1 MPSEK
6 TMKTI
11 CLLAI
16 AAVAAATAVG
26 CMKYTKPVV
35 SEPEMTEAQRNFQ
48 VLWLATQ
55 DVLREYNFVID
66 RHDRRA
72 GVITTKPLTGMQF
85 FEPWRK
91 DAVTGQALLDSSLKT
106 LHRTV
111 TIQIRPTD
119 TQAGQYEPIV
129 EVTVSKPNPPPQEI
143 HSTGSAY
150 DMFVLPK
157 DQEDA
162 LRHGL
167 LDYTPQPLGEP
178 NQRVEKEQSIATDE
192 ALAKRLT
199 EAITGAAAKRLA
211 AGKWSE

>member
-1 MPSEK
+1 
-6 TMKTI
+6 MKTLGAI
-11 CLLAI
+11 VI

-35 SEPEMTEAQRNFQ
+35 SEPEMTEAQKNFQ

-55 DVLREYNFVID
+55 DVLREYNFTID

-91 DAVTGQALLDSSLKT
+91 DAVTREAMLDSSLKT

-111 TIQIRPTD
+111 TVQIRPTD
-119 TQAGQYEPIV
+119 PQARQYEPVV
-129 EVTVSKPNPPPQEI
+129 EVTVSKPNPPPQAI
-143 HSTGSAY
+143 HSTGAAY
-150 DMFVLPK
+150 SMFVLPNG
-157 DQEDA
+157 QEDE
-162 LRHGL
+162 LRHGI
-167 LDYTPQPLGEP
+167 LDYASQPLGEP
-178 NQRVEKEQSIATDE
+178 NQRAKEEQFLAHDE

-199 EAITGAAAKRLA
+199 EEITAVAAKRLA
-211 AGKWSE
+211 RGKWSE